1 MIFSFFL
8 LTFAIS
14 TSYSIFLDI
23 KMAKRKLQRFADNL
37 NDPYILDRNKPL
49 FEQIK
54 GRWNEA
60 FFQNPYPITLELA
73 CGAGEYTVGL
83 AQKFPERNFVGIDL
97 KGDRLWKG
105 ARNAEAL
112 GLKNVAFLRI
122 QIQHLTNFFAQNE
135 VSEIWIVFP
144 DPQPRAKKEKL
155 RLTNPRFLELYKQ
168 VIQNQAFIKLKT
180 DNTQLFE
187 YTLEVLKEQK
197 IEHWEG
203 TNHLYESSF
212 LGEHFGIQTKYEKM
226 FMAKGLNIKYLKF
239 KIC

>member
-1 MIFSFFL
+1 
-8 LTFAIS
+8 
-14 TSYSIFLDI
+14 
-23 KMAKRKLQRFADNL
+23 MAKRKLQRFADNL
-37 NDPYILDRNKPL
+37 SDPYILESSKPL
-49 FEQIK
+49 FGQIK
-54 GRWNEA
+54 GNWNED
-60 FFQNPYPITLELA
+60 FFQNSYPITLELA

-122 QIQHLTNFFAQNE
+122 QIQHLTTFFAQDE
-135 VSEIWIVFP
+135 VNEIWIVFP
-144 DPQPRAKKEKL
+144 DPQPRLKKEKL
-155 RLTNPRFLELYKQ
+155 RLTHPRFLELYRQ
-168 VIQNQAFIKLKT
+168 VIQNQGFIKLKT
-180 DNTQLFE
+180 DNTPLFD

-203 TNHLYESSF
+203 TNHLYQSSF

-226 FMAKGLNIKYLKF
+226 FIAKGLNIKYLKF
-239 KIC
+239 KIH